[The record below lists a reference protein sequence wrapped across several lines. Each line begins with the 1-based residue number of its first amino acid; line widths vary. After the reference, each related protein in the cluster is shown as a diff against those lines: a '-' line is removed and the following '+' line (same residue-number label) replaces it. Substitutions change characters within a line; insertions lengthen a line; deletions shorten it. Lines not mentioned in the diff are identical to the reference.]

1 MWKTYVCYL
10 VCLLLESINFLA
22 VIVEVIVGTGYSIA
36 VVCDVLFDGNAI
48 YGLYRQST
56 ENRKKMGYTL

>member
-48 YGLYRQST
+48 YGLYGQST
-56 ENRKKMGYTL
+56 GNRKKMGYTL